1 MRGRIALVALCLAS
15 AVPFAV
21 ARPEPALTPRQLIE
35 RAIVAH
41 GGYEKLAKSHAERIR
56 LRGTMFVGKSA
67 VPFTNDLTLQLPGQ
81 YKSVVVVQQ
90 GERRH
95 GIVHLLDGDNATV
108 VIDGQ
113 PQTVNSLHLSQLRQ
127 TLQLEQAMRL
137 VPLLSDPG
145 FSLMPGQDYAYN
157 GGVITS
163 VRVQGKGQRELVL
176 YFDRASALLVK
187 SEHKIDG
194 PGGKDI
200 LQEAFYSD
208 FREVG
213 GHVRPGKVLVQRDGQ
228 KVMEAELVAAQRVVR
243 IDVLEF
249 RRP

>member
-1 MRGRIALVALCLAS
+1 MRTLVALVALCLVAPL
-15 AVPFAV
+15 AM
-21 ARPEPALTPRQLIE
+21 ARPESALTPRQVIE

-41 GGYEKLAKSHAERIR
+41 GGYESLSKARAERIE
-56 LRGTMFVGKSA
+56 LRGVMYVGNTP
-67 VPFTNDLTLQLPGQ
+67 VTFTNHLTLQLPGQ
-81 YKSVVVVQQ
+81 YKSVVVLQQ

-95 GIVHLLDGDNATV
+95 SVVHLLNGDNAMI

-145 FSLMPGQDYAYN
+145 FTLHPGQDFSYN
-157 GGVITS
+157 GGVVTS
-163 VRVQGKGQRELVL
+163 VRIQGKSQRELVL
-176 YFDRASALLVK
+176 FFDQKTGLLVK

-194 PGGKDI
+194 PGGKDVT
-200 LQEAFYSD
+200 QEAFYSD
-208 FREVG
+208 YREIG
-213 GHVRPGKVLVQRDGQ
+213 GHRRAGKVTVRRDGQ
-228 KVMEAELVAAQRVVR
+228 KVMDVELVSAQRVVR

-249 RRP
+249 NRP